1 MKISWTP
8 NARLTYFKILEYLS
22 EKWTIKEVESFIYKT
37 EQTIAL
43 IAENPYMFKAS
54 KKKKTVRKGYITEL
68 NSIYY
73 RVKPKKKEIEL
84 ITFWDNRQNPSKI
97 KH

>member
-43 IAENPYMFKAS
+43 IEENPYMFKAS